1 MFLSFC
7 ECKYKPKS
15 EYCKG
20 FRENIPDFF
29 VKIVFRAL
37 LCHPEPVCNP
47 LEYSITDVSDSWAK
61 AGFTFYL
68 LFVPEILGA
77 RYTPCIPI
85 SVNPAFG

>member
-47 LEYSITDVSDSWAK
+47 LEYSITDVSDSWLK
-61 AGFTFYL
+61 PDLPFTCYL
-68 LFVPEILGA
+68 FRKFWA
-77 RYTPCIPI
+77 RVTR
-85 SVNPAFG
+85 PAFRFR